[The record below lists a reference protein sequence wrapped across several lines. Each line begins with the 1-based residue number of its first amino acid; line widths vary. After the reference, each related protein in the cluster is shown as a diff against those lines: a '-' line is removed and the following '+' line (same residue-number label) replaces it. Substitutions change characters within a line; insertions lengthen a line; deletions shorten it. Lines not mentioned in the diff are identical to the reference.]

1 MIEVKLYL
9 QHENKKLKVRFING
23 LKKFTRNQTKKKI
36 NKNKIRVH
44 FYNFIS

>member
-23 LKKFTRNQTKKKI
+23 LKKVYKKSNNKK

>member
-9 QHENKKLKVRFING
+9 QHENKKLKVRFINR
-23 LKKFTRNQTKKKI
+23 LKKFTRNQTTKK

>member
-9 QHENKKLKVRFING
+9 QHENKKLKVRFINR
-23 LKKFTRNQTKKKI
+23 LKKFTRNQTTTKK

-44 FYNFIS
+44 FYNSIS